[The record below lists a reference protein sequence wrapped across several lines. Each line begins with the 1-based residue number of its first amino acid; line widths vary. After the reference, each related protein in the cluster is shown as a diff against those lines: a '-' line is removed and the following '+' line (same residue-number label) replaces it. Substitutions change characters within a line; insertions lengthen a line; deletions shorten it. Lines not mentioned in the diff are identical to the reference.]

1 MTELAYSVSGVSSS
15 PDAVAAAPAAPH
27 GVRLGDRVGSVRVT
41 ACDANRLEL
50 SVAGDLGWGRA
61 IVGLVPIVWCA
72 AAWLICL
79 RQQTLSERL
88 YGCVALS
95 VMAVV
100 SGALMASSL
109 AATWKFDVKRR
120 RFGRSGGT
128 GLFTPWRLARHSAGV
143 RVETTPSS
151 TLNDVRL
158 RLIVVDGKG
167 REQLELIAWN
177 RREIDRAQVDA
188 LADAIRVAM
197 KWE

>member
-1 MTELAYSVSGVSSS
+1 MAELAYSVSGVSPS
-15 PDAVAAAPAAPH
+15 PAAPPAAPH

-79 RQQTLSERL
+79 RQQTLAQRL
-88 YGCVALS
+88 GGCVALTL
-95 VMAVV
+95 MAVV
-100 SGALMASSL
+100 SGALMVSSL
-109 AATWKFDVKRR
+109 AATWKFDARRR
-120 RFGRSGGT
+120 RFGCSGGT
-128 GLFTPWRLARHSAGV
+128 GLFTRWRLARHSAGV

-167 REQLELIAWN
+167 REQVELIAWN

-188 LADAIRVAM
+188 LAEAIGRTM